1 MKTRSSSSKFWTLPL
16 QLVLIVPFVV
26 QVFGA
31 VGLVGYL
38 SFKNGEKAV
47 EDLSKQL
54 MKRTSSEVNHH
65 LDAYLSIPHKVIQI
79 NANAI
84 RMGLLDVRDRKTV
97 GKFFWYQMQAYDLT
111 YISFNLPTGEGG
123 GAGRYDGKTV
133 TIDENT
139 IKTPS
144 LPKNSKT
151 YLTDNDGNRTQLL
164 STATWDTLN
173 EPNYTEPAKA
183 GKPIWTRIYTYYDP
197 AYPHY
202 IAASA
207 GSPVY
212 DATKK
217 LIAVVGVDIHLLKL
231 SEFLR
236 TLDISRSGQVFI
248 VERDGMLVANS
259 CPEQPFTVNK
269 NEIKRLKAT
278 ESPNPVV
285 QGIAKQLQQKIPNL
299 RTITSTQ
306 ELQVNFQ
313 GEDYSVHIAPWRDSY
328 GLDWLVMTSIP
339 HSAFMSQINTNT
351 QITVLLCFGS
361 LILATISGIFTGRW
375 ISRPVL
381 RLKQASQAMASGDL
395 DQTVTDGNIQ
405 ELNVLAHSF
414 NHMAGQLRQS
424 FLTLENSNAEL
435 EARVEARTFELKT
448 TLSELQRTQAQ
459 VVQSEKMSSLGQLV
473 AGIAHEINNP
483 VNFIHG
489 NITHLDEY
497 TQNLLQMIY
506 FCQERYFSH
515 DPEIRALAQEIDL
528 EFLKDDLQK
537 MLSSMKMG
545 TERIRNIV
553 LSLRNFSRMD
563 EAEFKTVDIHE
574 GIEST
579 LLILQYR
586 LKDKPNRT
594 AIEVIRDYSNLPQVE
609 CYPGQLNQ
617 VLMNILVNAIDAL
630 DEVDSKRTYQQIQE
644 NPSQITISTSVI
656 DSQLVEIAI
665 ADNAQGM
672 PESVQKRLFD
682 PFFTTKPV
690 GKGTGMGMAIS
701 YRIITEK
708 HKGKLQCFS
717 TIGEGTKFI
726 IQLPIQQQLLQSI

>member
-1 MKTRSSSSKFWTLPL
+1 MKIHPSNKVRAFSL
-16 QLVLIVPFVV
+16 QLVLVVPFVL

-38 SFKNGEKAV
+38 SFKNSEKAV

-65 LDAYLSIPHKVIQI
+65 LDAYLSIPHKVIQT

-84 RMGLLDVRDRKTV
+84 RMGLLNVRDRKTV

-111 YISFNLPTGEGG
+111 YISLNLPTGEGG

-197 AYPHY
+197 AYPPY

-278 ESPNPVV
+278 DSPNPVV

-328 GLDWLVMTSIP
+328 GLEWLVMTSIP
-339 HSAFMSQINTNT
+339 HSAFMSQINANT
-351 QITVLLCFGS
+351 QITVLLCFGA
-361 LILATISGIFTGRW
+361 LILTTISGIFTGRW
-375 ISRPVL
+375 ISHPVL

-435 EARVEARTFELKT
+435 EARVEERTVELKT
-448 TLSELQRTQAQ
+448 ALSELQRTQAQ

-506 FCQERYFSH
+506 LYQERYSSH
-515 DPEIRALAQEIDL
+515 DPEIQALAEEIDL
-528 EFLKDDLQK
+528 EFLIEDLQK
-537 MLSSMKMG
+537 ILPSMKMG

-553 LSLRNFSRMD
+553 RSLRNFSRMD

-579 LLILQYR
+579 LLILQHR
-586 LKDKPNRT
+586 LKDKPDRP
-594 AIEVIRDYSNLPQVE
+594 AI
-609 CYPGQLNQ
+609 
-617 VLMNILVNAIDAL
+617 
-630 DEVDSKRTYQQIQE
+630 
-644 NPSQITISTSVI
+644 
-656 DSQLVEIAI
+656 
-665 ADNAQGM
+665 
-672 PESVQKRLFD
+672 
-682 PFFTTKPV
+682 
-690 GKGTGMGMAIS
+690 
-701 YRIITEK
+701 
-708 HKGKLQCFS
+708 
-717 TIGEGTKFI
+717 
-726 IQLPIQQQLLQSI
+726 